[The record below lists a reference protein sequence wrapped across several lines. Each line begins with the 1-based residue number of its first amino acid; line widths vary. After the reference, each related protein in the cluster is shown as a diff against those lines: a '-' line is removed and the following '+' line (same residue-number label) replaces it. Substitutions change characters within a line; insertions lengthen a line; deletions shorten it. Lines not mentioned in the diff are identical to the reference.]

1 MFSDEEKNEIYRKY
15 KLSEEEHME
24 LYGKIKKIWTMDKT
38 PVDNPVAVI
47 VGGQTGAGKTG
58 LIIYSK
64 KMFADG
70 NVVVINSDE
79 IKPFHPK
86 SEEIA
91 REYPGEYFPERRYG
105 SSRPG
110 DTGDEEQGY

>member
-47 VGGQTGAGKTG
+47 VGGQTGKRKTG
-58 LIIYSK
+58 LTHKTGASV
-64 KMFADG
+64 KMLPSLFMPEP
-70 NVVVINSDE
+70 IN
-79 IKPFHPK
+79 ITLFFLFKRPPK
-86 SEEIA
+86 T
-91 REYPGEYFPERRYG
+91 
-105 SSRPG
+105 
-110 DTGDEEQGY
+110 DT